1 MAGFSF
7 KPEYFTT
14 PIKLILP
21 GIVVS
26 MIGLLANNYFFNN
39 PEKTRGKNSR
49 VAWDNLSQYEGIY
62 TDFSEQINCQY
73 DGQFNDE
80 YVDDLLHIQEMTSE
94 NLKTLKDDKD
104 IDKQMA
110 TILNLRIDTY
120 AKLKSTS
127 KAYFDSIFIVYNNL
141 SVDNKN
147 DWQAIAARLNEK
159 YTKAINRIYYRDT
172 SIISM
177 LGSELRKKYNDFKT
191 VTFSFTPGNSLK
203 DLNKNIIGRW
213 SLLTTHEVLRF
224 ENNGKGIWTSD
235 TINQAFHWKLDS
247 TILTINFEN
256 NSPPV
261 TLTFFQCTKKT
272 IYFLL
277 SDPVMV
283 LSGCRIKEF

>member
-7 KPEYFTT
+7 NPGYLTT
-14 PIKLILP
+14 PIKLVLP

-26 MIGLLANNYFFNN
+26 VIGLFANNYFFNN
-39 PEKTRGKNSR
+39 AEKTRGRNSR
-49 VAWDNLSQYEGIY
+49 AAWDNLSQYEKIY
-62 TDFSEQINCQY
+62 SDFSEQIICQY

-80 YVDDLLHIQEMTSE
+80 YVDDLIHIQEMTSE

-141 SVDNKN
+141 SIDNKN

-172 SIISM
+172 SIITI
-177 LGSELRKKYNDFKT
+177 LGAELSKKYSSFKK
-191 VTFSFTPGNSLK
+191 VNFSFTPGNSLK
-203 DLNKNIIGRW
+203 NLNEDIIGRW
-213 SLLTTHEVLRF
+213 SLLSIHEVLRF
-224 ENNGKGIWTSD
+224 EKDGKGMWASD

-247 TILTINFEN
+247 TILTINYDN
-256 NSPPV
+256 NSTPV
-261 TLTFFQCTKKT
+261 TLTFIQCTKQT

-277 SDPVMV
+277 SDPAMF
-283 LSGCRIKEF
+283 LTGCRIKEL